1 MSIGVQTMFD
11 FNLSEKMQQP
21 YVIITISTIIGDVTL
36 HQNGSK
42 VGYFQDMCQTKSGG
56 EHTENESKTKYCED

>member
-21 YVIITISTIIGDVTL
+21 YVIIAISIIGDETFQ
-36 HQNGSK
+36 QNGSK
-42 VGYFQDMCQTKSGG
+42 LAIHL
-56 EHTENESKTKYCED
+56 E

>member
-21 YVIITISTIIGDVTL
+21 YVIITISTIIGDVTF

-42 VGYFQDMCQTKSGG
+42 LAIHL
-56 EHTENESKTKYCED
+56 E